1 MGDKQT
7 MTKIGQGTRTS
18 GGACSGVL
26 RQVDSVKDVLGLL
39 KQDVSEAILLTPT
52 ASATIM
58 TPLFPRIK
66 GVVCTTGG
74 ATSHVAIVARE
85 FNLTCVMAA
94 DIDFEGQLEG
104 ARVNIDADGQIFLEG

>member
-1 MGDKQT
+1 MV
-7 MTKIGQGTRTS
+7 KIGQGNVTS
-18 GGACSGVL
+18 GGDCQGLLRVVESVEDVL
-26 RQVDSVKDVLGLL
+26 RLM
-39 KQDVSEAILLTPT
+39 KQDISEVILLTPT

-85 FNLTCVMAA
+85 FDLSCIMGVQF
-94 DIDFEGQLEG
+94 DPQFDHEGELDERVISMNSEG
-104 ARVNIDADGQIFLEG
+104 EIFAEP